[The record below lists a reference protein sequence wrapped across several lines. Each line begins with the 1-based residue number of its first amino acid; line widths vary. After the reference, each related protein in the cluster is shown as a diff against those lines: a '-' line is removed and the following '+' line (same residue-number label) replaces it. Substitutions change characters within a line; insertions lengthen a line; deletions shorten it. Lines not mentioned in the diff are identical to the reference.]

1 MDKGK
6 LETSCA
12 PMAIIKRVLWKIGA
26 VWPLCILICYIIQSM
41 LCLKPNSW
49 SETTYYRI
57 FQWEN
62 KICLCYVF

>member
-26 VWPLCILICYIIQSM
+26 VWPLCILIFYIIQIYA
-41 LCLKPNSW
+41 LF
-49 SETTYYRI
+49 ETE
-57 FQWEN
+57 F
-62 KICLCYVF
+62 LV